1 MKVELRMRVSRRL
14 IAGVLSSLLFY
25 SGESTSFERA
35 VPSHLVAQHCDGSA
49 VLINDANGGWRD
61 SFGVPGIY
69 ITQARIKVVQNRY
82 RSAARDLQ
90 KGARILTQRAGSV
103 YGMDK
108 IRLMEDAA
116 TLRLMAK
123 NIEAGAVTTVAQ
135 FNSVL
140 DDIHAHVRKN
150 TANTENRGRRH
161 CNSRRIYAHSE
172 DASSRDWQVAA
183 NLKAAASAG

>member
-1 MKVELRMRVSRRL
+1 MQAPASDLHRQDTQKRRASRSDTVRARQMKVELRMRVSRRL

-49 VLINDANGGWRD
+49 VLINSNGGWRD

-69 ITQARIKVVQNRY
+69 INQARIKVGQNLY

-90 KGARILTQRAGSV
+90 KGARILTQRAESV

-123 NIEAGAVTTVAQ
+123 DVEAGAVTTVAQ

-140 DDIHAHVRKN
+140 DDIHTHVREN
-150 TANTENRGRRH
+150 TANTEN
-161 CNSRRIYAHSE
+161 
-172 DASSRDWQVAA
+172 
-183 NLKAAASAG
+183 